1 MGGGW
6 WVVGGGGVDGVSLW
20 EHLSQTREAR
30 AWGLLLLRRL
40 GGFPYDAPQ
49 FHKLRLPTVL
59 LEMAAESEA

>member
-1 MGGGW
+1 M
-6 WVVGGGGVDGVSLW
+6 SLW

-30 AWGLLLLRRL
+30 AWGLLLLHRL
-40 GGFPYDAPQ
+40 GGFPYNAPQ